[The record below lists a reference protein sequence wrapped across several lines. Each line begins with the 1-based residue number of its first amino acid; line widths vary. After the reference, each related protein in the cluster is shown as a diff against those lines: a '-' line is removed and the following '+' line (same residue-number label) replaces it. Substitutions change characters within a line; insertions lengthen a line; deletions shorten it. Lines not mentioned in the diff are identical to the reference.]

1 MGLCYII
8 MPTIQ
13 SIIYEILYRPYK
25 RPILIL
31 ALVVLFS
38 LATYFIYQYVIVPRA
53 SKAQVGDIANAN
65 RRDQTVTVFFFFA
78 DWCPHCTKA
87 KPEWKSFQAKY
98 HNTVVNGQTVV
109 CVEKDCSKGDEDPK
123 IGVAMQTYGVEHF
136 PTVVLIMDHTNER
149 IEFDGKITSANLSTF
164 VETVTK

>member
-1 MGLCYII
+1 

-13 SIIYEILYRPYK
+13 SIIYEVFYRPYK
-25 RPILIL
+25 RPVLIL
-31 ALVVLFS
+31 ALIVLFS
-38 LATYFIYQYVIVPRA
+38 LVTYFIYQYVLVPRA
-53 SKAQVGDIANAN
+53 SKAQIGDIANAN
-65 RRDQTVTVFFFFA
+65 RRDQTVTIFFFYA
-78 DWCPHCTKA
+78 DWCPHCVKA

-98 HNTVVNGQTVV
+98 NNTTVNGQTIS
-109 CVEKDCSKGDEDPK
+109 CVNQDCTKDGEGHPE
-123 IGVAMQTYGVEHF
+123 IRVAMEKYNVDHF